1 MSQKWHTFKVARTL
15 APSQDGTKKFLSR
28 YGERLVCVRYRDD
41 AEGQRKITTV
51 EIVMEE
57 RPWHPAP
64 KRIPDDTLLSLRVE
78 YGEVEIGKAVR
89 AAGGEWYPDQ
99 KVWKLPHKAIA
110 ALGLT
115 DRIISEREEKT

>member
-1 MSQKWHTFKVARTL
+1 MSEDVLKVAYLPRRAHRWAL
-15 APSQDGTKKFLSR
+15 PQGWHEKIS
-28 YGERLVCVRYRDD
+28 ERLVCVRYRDD